1 MSQIIVPQ
9 QPQDPVAGLVGAQID
24 ALLAE
29 LHRKR
34 AELTEQ
40 RTGLDRRGPTGDA
53 RIDRLNVELGVQ
65 ISDGLATIN
74 QLIEQVETFAID
86 MTRDPPAA

>member
-9 QPQDPVAGLVGAQID
+9 QPQDPVAALVGTQID

-29 LHRKR
+29 LYRKR

-40 RTGLDRRGPTGDA
+40 RTGVDRRGPTGDA
-53 RIDRLNVELGVQ
+53 QIDRLNVELGAQ

-74 QLIEQVETFAID
+74 QLIDEIETFALD
-86 MTRDPPAA
+86 MTRGLPVA

>member
-34 AELTEQ
+34 AELTAQ
-40 RTGLDRRGPTGDA
+40 RTDLDRRGPTGDA

-86 MTRDPPAA
+86 MTRDLPAA